1 MIVGFSKH
9 GTGASTGPIQYLTGT
24 HSPDD
29 TLRQPAPVVLRG
41 GDPALVGRLIDS
53 LDFKH
58 KYTSGVLSFAPGE
71 VITPA
76 MEERI
81 CTAFE
86 RIAFAGLERDQYS
99 ILWVRHTHA
108 GHHELN
114 FLIPRVELST
124 GKSLNIAPPGKA
136 SRELFDTFRSL
147 INAEYGLAD
156 PEDVTRTRDLTL
168 PHHLARL
175 RADTSRKGE
184 ALDASLREAI
194 TEHVRREVDAG
205 RIKDRDGV
213 EAYIAGQGYTITRAA
228 EHYITVEIDPNL
240 PPHRGRIRLKGGL
253 YDREQFNPRDT
264 RYQQVRYDVPDPER
278 AAELAAKLE
287 RLTAARAKYH
297 QERYGRPGERSA
309 RQRTPGGPDLPIP
322 GEALP
327 DYLTRTLGDEAILP
341 HQDGGTPARS
351 TQRRQRRRRMQQAAE
366 AIERGA
372 SDRPGT
378 TVDRSP
384 QTPRGAVRGPRA
396 GDAGGH
402 ESLARA
408 RGALEQATQ
417 RLESAG
423 RKLVHATRAFR
434 GFATAHIDEQWFLRV
449 FYGEGRAR

>member
-9 GTGASTGPIQYLTGT
+9 GQGGSKGPIQYLTGT
-24 HSPDD
+24 HSPDG
-29 TLRQPAPVVLRG
+29 TLRHPAPVVLRG
-41 GDPALVGRLIDS
+41 GDPALVGRLIDA

-58 KYTSGVLSFAPGE
+58 KYTSGCLSFAPGE

-81 CTAFE
+81 CSEFE

-114 FLIPRVELST
+114 FLVPRVELST
-124 GKSLNIAPPGKA
+124 GKSLNIAPPGKV
-136 SRELFDTFRSL
+136 SRELFDTFRSM

-156 PEDVTRTRDLTL
+156 PEDPSRAQEVSL
-168 PHHLARL
+168 PNHLARL
-175 RADTSRKGE
+175 RADAARKGE
-184 ALDASLREAI
+184 PVRRDTLREAI

-205 RIKDRDGV
+205 HITDRAGV
-213 EAYIAGQGYTITRAA
+213 ERYLAGLGFTLTRTRNA
-228 EHYITVEIDPNL
+228 EYLSVIDPGTGQKL
-240 PPHRGRIRLKGGL
+240 RLRGECYSRTRFNA
-253 YDREQFNPRDT
+253 REARP
-264 RYQQVRYDVPDPER
+264 QQVRYGAPDPVR

-287 RLTAARAKYH
+287 RLTASRARYH

-309 RQRTPGGPDLPIP
+309 RQRTPGGPGLPTP

-341 HQDGGTPARS
+341 HRDGGTPARS

-372 SDRPGT
+372 SDGPGGT
-378 TVDRSP
+378 PTERFAATGSAAPRTRSRVDAAFR
-384 QTPRGAVRGPRA
+384 RFDHA
-396 GDAGGH
+396 
-402 ESLARA
+402 LARTAQGHGRLRSTGATFAAGVNDWLDRWWERYYGSGPA
-408 RGALEQATQ
+408 R
-417 RLESAG
+417 
-423 RKLVHATRAFR
+423 
-434 GFATAHIDEQWFLRV
+434 
-449 FYGEGRAR
+449 

>member
-9 GTGASTGPIQYLTGT
+9 GTGGSKGPIQYLTGT

-86 RIAFAGLERDQYS
+86 RMAFAGLERDQYS

-124 GKSLNIAPPGKA
+124 GMSLNIAPPRAA
-136 SRELFDTFRSL
+136 SRELFDTFRSWV
-147 INAEYGLAD
+147 NATFGLSD
-156 PEDVTRTRDLTL
+156 PDDVTRARDISL
-168 PHHLARL
+168 PNHLARL
-175 RADTSRKGE
+175 RADTTRKGK
-184 ALDASLREAI
+184 ALDADIREAI

-205 RIKDRDGV
+205 RIKDRNGV
-213 EAYIAGQGYTITRAA
+213 EAFLKAQGYTITRAG
-228 EHYITVEIDPNL
+228 ENYLTVEIDPSL
-240 PPHRGRIRLKGGL
+240 PAQRGRIRLKGGL
-253 YDREQFNPRDT
+253 YDRERFNPRDT
-264 RYQQVRYDVPDPER
+264 SYQQVRYGVPDPAR

-287 RLTAARAKYH
+287 RLTADRAKYH
-297 QERYGRPGERSA
+297 HERYGRPSEDRT
-309 RQRTPGGPDLPIP
+309 RQRGPSGP
-322 GEALP
+322 ALP
-327 DYLTRTLGDEAILP
+327 SRDGETLTDYIKRTMGDDAITP
-341 HQDGGTPARS
+341 RQDGRPARS
-351 TQRRQRRRRMQQAAE
+351 TQRRRQRQRMQQAAE
-366 AIERGA
+366 ATERGA

-378 TVDRSP
+378 PVGDSRATA
-384 QTPRGAVRGPRA
+384 GAAVRGPRA
-396 GDAGGH
+396 GDAGGDG
-402 ESLARA
+402 SLARA
-408 RGALEQATQ
+408 RGALEQANQ
-417 RLESAG
+417 RLERAG
-423 RKLVHATRAFR
+423 RNLVHATRAFS
-434 GFATAHIDEQWFLRV
+434 GLTASRLEELWWKRW
-449 FYGEGRAR
+449 YGEGRAR